1 MAWNDTYRSD
11 LRTHRHHIPP
21 QLPET
26 RGMWVRATIPQY
38 FRNEI
43 INAVTIKAPTLDYF
57 KRYHSKNWH
66 NKAIRWPKAFRV
78 ATDVGEGIYE
88 IRSPWVNF
96 TDLSGQK
103 SGPNRTIDYYDA
115 YGNRV
120 TDPSLIPDTFDLEQA
135 RFRSVAWYPGA
146 VAYRVQFPQFDEVLV
161 GTDAWNEHV
170 EKVIQMEIMQK
181 SQAMN
186 VRLWDQSR
194 EAYVLDYDPDF
205 ATQTTANPMSW
216 GSIPYYIN
224 SIAWY
229 RTQEAGKIFLNP
241 INEAWIQ
248 QLAQN
253 IASNT
258 GWTNL
263 RNALNSTSSSFWYD
277 SSAETVGV
285 DSANMRQQTVG
296 SVNRGVADVP
306 PLSGRPTNWTSWS
319 FAARLQYIKNNI
331 LKNGWWMVPSELT
344 IFVQGSGRIEQ
355 PQVVYPVARDSSGNP
370 LYPVYNLTDRVWA
383 HPAGGD
389 FRFNPLDLERLYQ
402 AAFYNY
408 DVTMPK
414 LAVMH
419 PDTRTYMNQLN
430 MIRTSLM
437 QTRRKF
443 GPADMALD
451 GEFRDLEIFVDMAA
465 PKNIIYLLGVDCLHV
480 AFSDYEGMLN
490 PRELPTQTM
499 VDTLVAWTAYKWMV
513 DNMRVHG
520 IYWGFTVRI

>member
-1 MAWNDTYRSD
+1 
-11 LRTHRHHIPP
+11 
-21 QLPET
+21 
-26 RGMWVRATIPQY
+26 
-38 FRNEI
+38 
-43 INAVTIKAPTLDYF
+43 
-57 KRYHSKNWH
+57 
-66 NKAIRWPKAFRV
+66 
-78 ATDVGEGIYE
+78 
-88 IRSPWVNF
+88 
-96 TDLSGQK
+96 
-103 SGPNRTIDYYDA
+103 
-115 YGNRV
+115 
-120 TDPSLIPDTFDLEQA
+120 
-135 RFRSVAWYPGA
+135 
-146 VAYRVQFPQFDEVLV
+146 
-161 GTDAWNEHV
+161 
-170 EKVIQMEIMQK
+170 
-181 SQAMN
+181 
-186 VRLWDQSR
+186 
-194 EAYVLDYDPDF
+194 VLDYDPDLT
-205 ATQTTANPMSW
+205 TQTTANPMSW

-229 RTQEAGKIFLNP
+229 RTSEAGKIFLRP

-248 QLAQN
+248 QLAQD
-253 IASNT
+253 IAGNAGT
-258 GWTNL
+258 NWTNL
-263 RNALNSTSSSFWYD
+263 KNALESTSFWYD
-277 SSAETVGV
+277 SSAETVLV
-285 DSANMRQQTVG
+285 NSANMRQQTVG

-306 PLSGRPTNWTSWS
+306 TNAPQNWGSLSYP
-319 FAARLQYIKNNI
+319 ARLQYIKNNI

-355 PQVVYPVARDSSGNP
+355 PQIVYPVARDASGNP
-370 LYPVYNLTDRVWA
+370 LYPAYNITDRVWA

-430 MIRTSLM
+430 MIRTSLQ

-480 AFSDYEGMLN
+480 AFSDYDGMLN

>member
-66 NKAIRWPKAFRV
+66 NKAIQWPKAFRV

-96 TDLSGQK
+96 TDLSNQK
-103 SGPNRTIDYYDA
+103 SGPDRTIDYYDA

-161 GTDAWNEHV
+161 GTQAWSEHV

-186 VRLWDQSR
+186 VRLWDSSR

-205 ATQTTANPMSW
+205 TTQTSANPMSW
-216 GSIPYYIN
+216 GSIPYYVN

-229 RTQEAGKIFLNP
+229 RTTSNGKVFLNP
-241 INEAWIQ
+241 ITPEWIQ
-248 QLAQN
+248 QLQADINAGTWNN
-253 IASNT
+253 I
-258 GWTNL
+258 
-263 RNALNSTSSSFWYD
+263 RDALNSTSFWYD
-277 SSAETVGV
+277 SSTVVNVSGPEL
-285 DSANMRQQTVG
+285 RQQTVG
-296 SVNRGVADVP
+296 SVNRGVADLP
-306 PLSGRPTNWTSWS
+306 NTAPNDFPTSY
-319 FAARLQYIKNNI
+319 AARMKYLRDRYIKNT
-331 LKNGWWMVPSELT
+331 WWMVPSEFT
-344 IFVQGSGRIEQ
+344 IFFQGSSRVEQ
-355 PQVVYPVARDSSGNP
+355 PQIVYPVARDTNGNP
-370 LYPVYNLTDRVWA
+370 LYPVYNLSDRVWA
-383 HPAGGD
+383 HPPGD

-465 PKNIIYLLGVDCLHV
+465 PKNIIYLLGVDSLHV

-520 IYWGFTVRI
+520 IYWGFTTRI

>member
-26 RGMWVRATIPQY
+26 RGIWMRATIPQY

-205 ATQTTANPMSW
+205 TTQTTANPMSW

-229 RTQEAGKIFLNP
+229 RTSEAGKIFLRP
-241 INEAWIQ
+241 INEAGFNNW
-248 QLAQN
+248 LRTLLGTRKDN
-253 IASNT
+253 
-258 GWTNL
+258 WTAL
-263 RNALNSTSSSFWYD
+263 RNALNSTSFWYD
-277 SSAETVGV
+277 SSAETVTV
-285 DSANMRQQTVG
+285 DSANVRQQTVG

-306 PLSGRPTNWTSWS
+306 DNRPVKLGIMELRCAAAIHQEQLSEERLVDGSVGADHIRSRFWSYRAAAGCVSCCTGYSGQPALSCVQPYRPRMGAPSRR
-319 FAARLQYIKNNI
+319 RLPI
-331 LKNGWWMVPSELT
+331 
-344 IFVQGSGRIEQ
+344 Q
-355 PQVVYPVARDSSGNP
+355 PVGLGTLVSSGV
-370 LYPVYNLTDRVWA
+370 L
-383 HPAGGD
+383 
-389 FRFNPLDLERLYQ
+389 
-402 AAFYNY
+402 
-408 DVTMPK
+408 
-414 LAVMH
+414 
-419 PDTRTYMNQLN
+419 
-430 MIRTSLM
+430 
-437 QTRRKF
+437 
-443 GPADMALD
+443 
-451 GEFRDLEIFVDMAA
+451 
-465 PKNIIYLLGVDCLHV
+465 
-480 AFSDYEGMLN
+480 
-490 PRELPTQTM
+490 
-499 VDTLVAWTAYKWMV
+499 
-513 DNMRVHG
+513 
-520 IYWGFTVRI
+520 

>member
-1 MAWNDTYRSD
+1 MAWGDTYRSQ
-11 LRTHRHHIPP
+11 LQQHRHHIPP

-66 NKAIRWPKAFRV
+66 NKALQWPKAFRV

-96 TDLSGQK
+96 TDLTNQK
-103 SGPNRTIDYYDA
+103 TGSTQTINYYDA
-115 YGNRV
+115 YGNRI
-120 TDPSLIPDTFDLEQA
+120 TDPELIPSTFDLEQA

-161 GTDAWNEHV
+161 GTQAWNEHV

-186 VRLWDQSR
+186 VRLWDSSR
-194 EAYVLDYDPDF
+194 EAYDHDYDPDF
-205 ATQTTANPMSW
+205 TTQTSANPMSW

-229 RTQEAGKIFLNP
+229 RTSTAGKVYLRP
-241 INEAWIQ
+241 ITPEWIQ
-248 QLAQN
+248 TLAGY
-253 IASNT
+253 IAGGNAQWSN
-258 GWTNL
+258 L
-263 RNALNSTSSSFWYD
+263 ANALNSTAFWYD
-277 SSAETVGV
+277 SSTVVNPAGPEL
-285 DSANMRQQTVG
+285 RQQTVG
-296 SVNRGVADVP
+296 SVNRGIATLDPQNP
-306 PLSGRPTNWTSWS
+306 PANW
-319 FAARLQYIKNNI
+319 ANMNYQQRLKFLRDNYIKNS
-331 LKNGWWMVPSELT
+331 WWMVPSELT
-344 IFVQGSGRIEQ
+344 IFFQGSSRIEQ
-355 PQVVYPVARDSSGNP
+355 PQIVYPVARDTNGGP
-370 LYPVYNLTDRVWA
+370 LYPVYNLSDSVWD
-383 HPAGGD
+383 HPAGD

-430 MIRTSLM
+430 MIRTSLQ

-480 AFSDYEGMLN
+480 AFSDYDGMLN

-499 VDTLVAWTAYKWMV
+499 VDTLVAWTAYKWMI

-520 IYWGFTVRI
+520 IYWGFTTRI

>member
-1 MAWNDTYRSD
+1 
-11 LRTHRHHIPP
+11 
-21 QLPET
+21 
-26 RGMWVRATIPQY
+26 
-38 FRNEI
+38 
-43 INAVTIKAPTLDYF
+43 
-57 KRYHSKNWH
+57 
-66 NKAIRWPKAFRV
+66 
-78 ATDVGEGIYE
+78 
-88 IRSPWVNF
+88 
-96 TDLSGQK
+96 
-103 SGPNRTIDYYDA
+103 
-115 YGNRV
+115 V

-205 ATQTTANPMSW
+205 TTQTTANPMSW

-229 RTQEAGKIFLNP
+229 RTSEAGNIILRP

-248 QLAQN
+248 QLAGH
-253 IASNT
+253 IDSNT
-258 GWTNL
+258 GWTNM
-263 RNALNSTSSSFWYD
+263 RNALHSTSFWYD
-277 SSAETVGV
+277 SSADTVTV
-285 DSANMRQQTVG
+285 DSANVRQQTVG
-296 SVNRGVADVP
+296 SVNRGVTDVP
-306 PLSGRPTNWTSWS
+306 ASAPSNWTSWS
-319 FAARLQYIKNNI
+319 YAARLQYIKNNF

-344 IFVQGSGRIEQ
+344 IFIQGSGRIEQ
-355 PQVVYPVARDSSGNP
+355 PQIVYPVARDTNGNP
-370 LYPVYNLTDRVWA
+370 LYPAYNITTRTWA
-383 HPAGGD
+383 HPANGD

-430 MIRTSLM
+430 MIRTSLQ

-465 PKNIIYLLGVDCLHV
+465 PRNIIYLLGVDCLHV